1 VAAVAARGAH
11 MAHLVMGNPLDPL
24 NDVGQQQQEEGAS
37 DLAARKREIE
47 EQACDWSY

>member
-1 VAAVAARGAH
+1 
-11 MAHLVMGNPLDPL
+11 MGNPLDPL